1 MPKPYD
7 DAMKKLVGG
16 NPQDLISW
24 VLPGAQFGKQLPFEL
39 NVENIYADGLLLAT
53 LDGHEFLAH
62 FEFQSSNDV
71 YIGERLLEYNV
82 LASRQYNYL
91 PVYSCVIYLK
101 NHGNVP
107 HSPFLRG
114 LPNGEEVVRFHYRS
128 IELGKLAAGELL
140 QTGLVGLLPLLPLTK
155 DGARREVVEEMISG
169 LVSAEKPE
177 SLWIGYAL
185 ASKVLKDDLKWLRR
199 RFAMLEDILRD
210 TPVYQE
216 VLAEGVEKGLEQGLE
231 KGLEKGLEQ
240 GIKEGELRA
249 QRQTLLDIVQER
261 FPAIARLAKQQAD
274 AIEDPEVLRRLTVK
288 ISIVRTSKEAEQF
301 LLNPSSAENRH

>member
-16 NPQDLISW
+16 NPQNLVSW
-24 VLPGAQFGKQLPFEL
+24 ILPGAMYGKQLPFEL

-53 LDGHEFLAH
+53 LHGKEFLAH
-62 FEFQSSNDV
+62 FEFQSSYDGR
-71 YIGERLLEYNV
+71 IGERLLEYNV

-101 NHGNVP
+101 NHSRVP
-107 HSPFLRG
+107 HSPLMRG

-169 LVSAEKPE
+169 LISAEKTE

-185 ASKVLKDDLKWLRR
+185 ASRVLKDDLNWLKR

-216 VLAEGVEKGLEQGLE
+216 VLAKGEE
-231 KGLEKGLEQ
+231 KGLEKGLKKGRE
-240 GIKEGELRA
+240 EGKLEA
-249 QRQTLLDIVQER
+249 QRQTLLDVVQER
-261 FPAIARLAKQQAD
+261 FPAIARLAKRQTD
-274 AIEDPEVLRRLTVK
+274 AIQDPEVLRRLTVK
-288 ISIVRTSKEAEQF
+288 ISIVKTSQEAEQY
-301 LLNPSSAENRH
+301 LLNPSSTENRH

>member
-7 DAMKKLVGG
+7 DAMKRLVGG
-16 NPQDLISW
+16 NPQDLVSW
-24 VLPGAQFGKQLPFEL
+24 ILPGAQYGQQLPFEL
-39 NVENIYADGLLLAT
+39 SVENIYADGLLQVS
-53 LDGHEFLAH
+53 LDGKDFLAH
-62 FEFQSSNDV
+62 FEFQSNYDRH
-71 YIGERLLEYNV
+71 IGERLLEYNV
-82 LASRQYNYL
+82 LASRQYDYL

-101 NHGNVP
+101 NHSEVP
-107 HSPFLRG
+107 ISPLIRG
-114 LPNGEEVVRFHYRS
+114 LPNGEEVVRFHFRS
-128 IELGKLAAGELL
+128 IELGKIIAEELL

-155 DGARREVVEEMISG
+155 DGARREVVEEMITG

-185 ASKVLKDDLKWLRR
+185 ASRVLKDDLKWLKR

-216 VLAEGVEKGLEQGLE
+216 VLAEGEE
-231 KGLEKGLEQ
+231 KGLEKGREEGKLE
-240 GIKEGELRA
+240 A

-261 FPAIARLAKQQAD
+261 FPAIARLAKRQAD

-288 ISIVRTSKEAEQF
+288 ISVVKTSQEAELY
-301 LLNPSSAENRH
+301 LLNPGSIENRH

>member
-16 NPQDLISW
+16 NPQDLVTWI
-24 VLPGAQFGKQLPFEL
+24 LPGAQFGQQLPFEL
-39 NVENIYADGLLLAT
+39 SVENIYADGLLQVS
-53 LDGHEFLAH
+53 LDGKEFLAH
-62 FEFQSSNDV
+62 FEFQSSYDRH
-71 YIGERLLEYNV
+71 IGERLLEYNV
-82 LASRQYNYL
+82 LASRQYDYL

-101 NHGNVP
+101 NHSEVP
-107 HSPFLRG
+107 VSPLIRG
-114 LPNGEEVVRFHYRS
+114 LPTGEEVVRFHYRS
-128 IELGKLAAGELL
+128 IELGKIIAGELL

-155 DGARREVVEEMISG
+155 DGARREVVEEMITG
-169 LVSAEKPE
+169 LVSAEKSE

-185 ASKVLKDDLKWLRR
+185 ASRVLKDDLKWLKR

-216 VLAEGVEKGLEQGLE
+216 VLAEGEE
-231 KGLEKGLEQ
+231 KGLEK

-261 FPAIARLAKQQAD
+261 FPAIARLAKRQAD
-274 AIEDPEVLRRLTVK
+274 VIEDPEVLRHLTVK
-288 ISIVRTSKEAEQF
+288 ISIVKTAQEAEQY
-301 LLNPSSAENRH
+301 LLNPGSIENRH

>member
-16 NPQDLISW
+16 NPQDLVSW
-24 VLPGAQFGKQLPFEL
+24 ILPGAQYGKQLPFEL

-53 LDGHEFLAH
+53 LDGKEFLAH
-62 FEFQSSNDV
+62 FEFQSSYDGR
-71 YIGERLLEYNV
+71 IGERLLEYNV

-101 NHGNVP
+101 NHSSVP
-107 HSPFLRG
+107 HSPYTKG
-114 LPNGEEVVRFHYRS
+114 LPNGDEVVRFHYRS

-169 LVSAEKPE
+169 LISADKTE

-185 ASKVLKDDLKWLRR
+185 ASRVLKDDLNWIKR

-216 VLAEGVEKGLEQGLE
+216 VLAEGKELGLE
-231 KGLEKGLEQ
+231 KGLE
-240 GIKEGELRA
+240 A

-261 FPAIARLAKQQAD
+261 FPAIARLAKRQAD
-274 AIEDPEVLRRLTVK
+274 TIKDPDVLGRLTVK
-288 ISIVRTSKEAEQF
+288 ISIVKTSQEAEQY